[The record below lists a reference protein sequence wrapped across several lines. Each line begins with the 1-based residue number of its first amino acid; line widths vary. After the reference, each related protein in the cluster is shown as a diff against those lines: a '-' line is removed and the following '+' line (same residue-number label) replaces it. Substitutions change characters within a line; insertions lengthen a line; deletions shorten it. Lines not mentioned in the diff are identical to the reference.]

1 MLAYEISACEVC
13 IIYRKPTETLKIH
26 CQSPSRGLLEASNG
40 HTKDT
45 TRLFHGPW
53 HDAVGEHICAQPFR
67 MWNRL
72 RSIRF
77 LQVSQIFQRRK
88 SDANKQD
95 FEKKLNLTCQAQTTP
110 KTIGI
115 LTKVFC
121 TSGPNLMVLARTGD
135 ELSHGLAQNGVNFD
149 FEVKFDLEG
158 QDQSLPKTTGIL
170 TKVFYIY
177 GPNLVILAERGD
189 ELSRGQARDWRTD
202 GHTDRQTQA
211 TTIPEGQNWP
221 RVKTQVSF
229 GPNVLH
235 NYPIVDIMDEWD
247 FARFDLSLR
256 HTHTYHHIIPTPWI
270 ATQITPKGVYTIYHL
285 INCGLET
292 PYGNINMGQHC
303 HCLSH
308 CSHARESNFTKWF
321 SCIFTWEQ
329 LQTNCFWPY
338 YLTCVRR
345 LYF

>member
-1 MLAYEISACEVC
+1 M
-13 IIYRKPTETLKIH
+13 
-26 CQSPSRGLLEASNG
+26 
-40 HTKDT
+40 
-45 TRLFHGPW
+45 
-53 HDAVGEHICAQPFR
+53 
-67 MWNRL
+67 
-72 RSIRF
+72 
-77 LQVSQIFQRRK
+77 
-88 SDANKQD
+88 
-95 FEKKLNLTCQAQTTP
+95 
-110 KTIGI
+110 
-115 LTKVFC
+115 
-121 TSGPNLMVLARTGD
+121 
-135 ELSHGLAQNGVNFD
+135 GVNFD

-158 QDQSLPKTTGIL
+158 QDQSLPKTIGIL

-345 LYF
+345 LYFKNYCHISESKPRKVIHGPLSLRGMVYIFHSPIVWNTYHTIGQSHSWLELLSLNEVGSSIYCQREPEWNKIDLNMFRLQNFQKYFNLNPIVIKTDFSSKCISVFRQSI